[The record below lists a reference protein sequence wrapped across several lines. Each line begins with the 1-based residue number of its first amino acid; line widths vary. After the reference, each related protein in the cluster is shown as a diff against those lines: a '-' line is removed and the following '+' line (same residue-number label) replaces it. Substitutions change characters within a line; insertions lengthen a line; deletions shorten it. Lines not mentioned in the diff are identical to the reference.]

1 MAEDVYIQG
10 FGDKGI
16 PDFATEKTL
25 SDLLAVMTS
34 SGIKGLKAKDLDKL
48 VDAIGDGDTKSISAL
63 LKILKTNQDSIK
75 TQKTVATV
83 LNKQKDD
90 IAKLRE
96 ENRKAN
102 NQEKKDN
109 AELKDSMDSFSGVMK
124 EIQAG
129 LKSGE
134 LGFGQALEESGNGL
148 STALDGL
155 AAGVKSTPWAR
166 IAGVVVD
173 LGTAVY
179 GAAKGL
185 NAFAIQA
192 GEDRFNLANEIRQS
206 GLATSLTTADS
217 GLVNFSEMVN
227 RSSFTLGQAAE
238 FTNKFSAAVGDAG
251 IERSLALVN
260 DLAYGGAEGADM
272 MRRFGMEFG
281 GIANVAGQ
289 YLDTVKNLGMLDSMN
304 NQQLRG
310 GMEDFMDTVT
320 VTSNVMKV
328 NLQDAAEMIANTL
341 NQRDDLTAMLAT
353 LPTDMRNQ
361 VTSVV
366 GSMGAQGTVVE
377 EALAMFLA
385 SGDMSNFMTTQTG
398 QDLAGSQFGQQL
410 LPLIESM
417 GSQIQSGGDLGQIIA
432 NSETA
437 LQAILNSAQDS
448 GNSQLIIQGQD
459 QLGMN
464 LIAQIQR
471 NLGRI
476 GDANAGNRADTR
488 VEGLE
493 DDKTIVDR
501 AMVQQEYDLAMEN
514 ISTAMVKAADF
525 ASNLDYLNRQNLGF
539 IQELEELAVS
549 GIGVAGE
556 TIADVTFTVEGGI
569 AAIGTTLGSVANKLG
584 DLISEDIAE
593 TSRLVQ
599 EGNRQ
604 AAEMLGLETS
614 AGSRAPAVPEPVR
627 TEKQQADHDSAQAA
641 VQAAALEQE
650 NAAEKRLW
658 ENGILEGPV
667 PEQFRD
673 YDIEFDPKTVTDL
686 LNDRDNLEPI
696 IDNQF
701 QVFPEFYPTLYMELP
716 QEFINDWNEK
726 VRIENARESILT
738 KHLTD
743 NDENRRLLSSLESNI
758 GASNDISMAEPVV
771 VTTEVPEIAEPIVVN
786 DIQLQPP
793 EAVVIDNT
801 QIKIPEPVV
810 INEDTGETEVR
821 DEPIII
827 ERREELGETG
837 KTFDD
842 MLLAYLGAVG
852 NMEDFINS
860 AEGQLIANDTKAN
873 NMLPLL
879 QQIGDGILDQ
889 SSIRGDGTVSQAS
902 MLDSGTEE
910 DRQLYRDFENYRKEM
925 VSTIHQEL
933 NNADEE
939 LTGRDVSQLMSKLNR
954 EDAEIEATRLAYGKF
969 ADEINEGGFGQ
980 VDVQSV
986 VLPEEIMSLLTNNQV
1001 TEDETQRATFVGPDF
1016 IQDAYDTLTAS
1027 STGTIEDFI
1036 NQLGIENTAIDFDL
1050 ASEKTQAQISEF
1062 QIIAENLHSQNAL
1075 SQERLEEILRVIQET
1090 NTNYRFGFNR
1100 EENTTRET
1108 GEKDALIAKM
1118 EQLIEAINGN

>member
-63 LKILKTNQDSIK
+63 LKILKTNQDSTK

-109 AELKDSMDSFSGVMK
+109 AGLKDSMDSFSGVMK

-148 STALDGL
+148 ATALDGL
-155 AAGVKSTPWAR
+155 KTGVTGTPWGK

-206 GLATSLTTADS
+206 GLATSLSTADS

-260 DLAYGGAEGADM
+260 DMAYGGAEGADM

-281 GIANVAGQ
+281 GVANVAGQ
-289 YLDTVKNLGMLDSMN
+289 YLETVRNLGMLDRMN

-320 VTSNVMKV
+320 VTSNVMKI

-385 SGDMSNFMTTQTG
+385 SGDMPNFMTTQTG

-437 LQAILNSAQDS
+437 LQGILNSAQDS

-459 QLGMN
+459 QLGTN
-464 LIAQIQR
+464 LIAQVAR

-493 DDKTIVDR
+493 DDRTLVER
-501 AMVQQEYDLAMEN
+501 RVVQQEYDLAMEN
-514 ISTAMVKAADF
+514 ISNAIVKAADF
-525 ASNLDYLNRQNLGF
+525 ASNLDYLNRQNLDF
-539 IQELEELAVS
+539 IQQLEEAAVS
-549 GIGVAGE
+549 GIGVAGK
-556 TIADVTFTVEGGI
+556 TIADITFTVEGGV
-569 AAIGTTLGSVANKLG
+569 AAIGGTLLDVANKLG
-584 DLISEDIAE
+584 DLVSNDIAE

-599 EGNRQ
+599 ENNRQ
-604 AAEMLGLETS
+604 AREMLGLEETDPN
-614 AGSRAPAVPEPVR
+614 RLDAPARDTPVF
-627 TEKQQADHDSAQAA
+627 TDPAEEAEHIKVQAER
-641 VQAAALEQE
+641 QAAAQAITD
-650 NAAEKRLW
+650 AAEKLSYQT
-658 ENGILEGPV
+658 GQLTGDV
-667 PEQFRD
+667 PERHRD
-673 YDIEFDPKTVTDL
+673 YMDFNASAAQSWMSGREDERIEENAIQYDP
-686 LNDRDNLEPI
+686 
-696 IDNQF
+696 
-701 QVFPEFYPTLYMELP
+701 VFMPTLYMELP
-716 QEFINDWNEK
+716 QDFVDNWNEK
-726 VRIENARESILT
+726 IRVSEVEERVLNDRLSST
-738 KHLTD
+738 LTD
-743 NDENRRLLSSLESNI
+743 I
-758 GASNDISMAEPVV
+758 GNDIGNVV
-771 VTTEVPEIAEPIVVN
+771 LDAASGET
-786 DIQLQPP
+786 
-793 EAVVIDNT
+793 VVIDNT

-810 INEDTGETEVR
+810 INQDTGEREVR

-827 ERREELGETG
+827 ERNEEFGATG

-842 MLLAYLGAVG
+842 MLTAYLGTAG
-852 NMEDFINS
+852 NIEDFISS
-860 AEGQLIANDTKAN
+860 AEGQLVTNDAEAND
-873 NMLPLL
+873 MLPLL
-879 QQIGDGILDQ
+879 QKIGDSILDQ
-889 SSIRGDGTVSQAS
+889 STVRGTGTISQSDMLDGTDAGRQLFDNYNEYKNNATEEI
-902 MLDSGTEE
+902 LNQLIARTEE
-910 DRQLYRDFENYRKEM
+910 D
-925 VSTIHQEL
+925 
-933 NNADEE
+933 
-939 LTGRDVSQLMSKLNR
+939 TGRPVDRSDRRDLERQAER
-954 EDAEIEATRLAYGKF
+954 EAQAQALGKF
-969 ADEINEGGFGQ
+969 ANEINEGGYGNIQTESSVLPSDLQSLLFDRTEPSEESSQ
-980 VDVQSV
+980 VD
-986 VLPEEIMSLLTNNQV
+986 ITNENALSSGLI
-1001 TEDETQRATFVGPDF
+1001 TPDF
-1016 IQDAYDTLTAS
+1016 IQNALGALTDTRNTNS
-1027 STGTIEDFI
+1027 IDDFVS
-1036 NQLGIENTAIDFDL
+1036 QLGINDTAINFDI
-1050 ASEKTQAQISEF
+1050 ASERTQAQLTEF
-1062 QIIAENLHSQNAL
+1062 QQIAEALRSENAL
-1075 SQERLEEILRVIQET
+1075 SQDRLEEILRVIQET

-1100 EENTTRET
+1100 QENTQRET